1 MGTTESFLFFGAL
14 NAIVILW
21 MLATWIATAFY
32 TAVVARDKGYSYGL
46 WFLGGISFSLIALIA
61 AAGLP
66 DASDDD

>member
-32 TAVVARDKGYSYGL
+32 RAIVARDKGYSYGL
-46 WFLGGISFSLIALIA
+46 GFLGGISFSLIALIA